1 MLIILNLWNHDD
13 DEVDHSDEAYS
24 AHSENTK
31 KYLVDCLYLG
41 YTNNDNLKM
50 KA

>member
-13 DEVDHSDEAYS
+13 NEVDHSDEAYS

-31 KYLVDCLYLG
+31 KYCLSLG

-50 KA
+50 KV